1 MATQLTFRRGTSE
14 PTQAS
19 GLTLGEPAF
28 NTSLSTFHIGRGAGV
43 TAAWIGAQ
51 ISGLSTG
58 IAAGLTTQVPTM
70 SAVKDYVAST
80 TSGVATLNSLTGAV
94 TLAAGTNI
102 GVTTAGSSITVT
114 NLGVQSFNGATG
126 AVTGASLGAN
136 TFTALNTFNAGI
148 TTSYIY
154 ASTGSTFGGTL
165 KVVGGATFDGRVY
178 VGGDL
183 YSYGSF
189 NSNGDAQFERVVT
202 VLGGATFNTTAQFTN
217 GLTSSGSIQFKGTAT
232 KNIRSTQ
239 APIVIQGVTS
249 GAVLTSNSITLPVDN
264 SALLLGSASGN
275 VNIVNTA
282 TAAAIPGLRILTDDQ
297 DLIGSFGTVIK
308 PGAYATAERTQTLQN
323 ASGVIAL
330 TSQLMGA
337 VNGSTAA
344 TNAVTSFNGLTG
356 AVQGVQSFNGGTGAV
371 TGASF
376 GANTFIG
383 LNTFNAGIT
392 TAFIYA
398 STGSTFG
405 GTLQVNGGTTLGAR
419 VDVGGVLEVAGGV
432 TMESTSDHAGAARF
446 ASTIVSTGSVTANGG
461 LTAST
466 LDVSGA
472 ARLASTLAVTGVLT
486 QTGGA
491 TFASTTDHTGAARF
505 ASTVVSTGSI
515 TANGGLTASTLDV
528 SGTARTTGDMTVG
541 ATLTVTG
548 NLLVNGTTTTINSTT
563 LSVDD
568 KNIVLA
574 DGNALDAAADGGG
587 ITLKGLTDKT
597 FNWVDATDSWT
608 SSEHMDLAASKVFKI
623 GTSTVLSSNAL
634 GSGVTGSSLTAVGTL
649 TTGVWQ
655 ATAIGATYGG
665 TGLTSYT
672 IGDVL
677 YANGTSS
684 LAKLGA
690 TTAGYLLSANGAGA
704 APEYKQ
710 LLVKDAGANSI
721 ATITSGAGTLTATI
735 QYATASLKGV
745 ASFDNTN
752 FTVSTGAVTITGVD
766 GGTY

>member
-43 TAAWIGAQ
+43 TAAWVGAQ

-58 IAAGLTTQVPTM
+58 IAAGLTLQVPTM

-80 TSGVATLNSLTGAV
+80 TSGVATLNSLTGTV

-114 NLGVQSFNGATG
+114 NLGVQTFNGLTG
-126 AVTGASLGAN
+126 AVGGVTTSAAN

-148 TTSYIY
+148 SAAGGVTFAGDIAVNGGDITTSSATATVFNTTTTNLSIGSAATTLTMGATSGTASIRNSNIILGTSSSTFIATPVSTNNDLYISPYGNLLLAPSSSSVGDGTY
-154 ASTGSTFGGTL
+154 ASVVVTNSTDAAGQ
-165 KVVGGATFDGRVY
+165 VQIA
-178 VGGDL
+178 GGDL
-183 YSYGSF
+183 YLGTKSVDGAVFTSVNVIFEGSG
-189 NSNGDAQFERVVT
+189 NADSNKTTVT
-202 VLGGATFNTTAQFTN
+202 VDNPTANRT
-217 GLTSSGSIQFKGTAT
+217 
-232 KNIRSTQ
+232 
-239 APIVIQGVTS
+239 
-249 GAVLTSNSITLPVDN
+249 ITLP
-264 SALLLGSASGN
+264 
-275 VNIVNTA
+275 
-282 TAAAIPGLRILTDDQ
+282 
-297 DLIGSFGTVIK
+297 
-308 PGAYATAERTQTLQN
+308 N
-323 ASGVIAL
+323 ASGTVAL

-356 AVQGVQSFNGGTGAV
+356 AV
-371 TGASF
+371 TGASL
-376 GANTFIG
+376 GANTFTG
-383 LNTFNAGIT
+383 LNTFNSGIT
-392 TAFIYA
+392 TSFIYV

-405 GTLQVNGGTTLGAR
+405 AR
-419 VDVGGVLEVAGGV
+419 VDVAGILDVVGGV

-446 ASTIVSTGSVTANGG
+446 AST
-461 LTAST
+461 L
-466 LDVSGA
+466 
-472 ARLASTLAVTGVLT
+472 
-486 QTGGA
+486 
-491 TFASTTDHTGAARF
+491 
-505 ASTVVSTGSI
+505 VSTGSI

-528 SGTARTTGDMTVG
+528 SGTARTTGNMTVG

-574 DGNALDAAADGGG
+574 DGNVLDASADGGG
-587 ITLKGLTDKT
+587 ITLKGATDKT
-597 FNWVDATDSWT
+597 FNWVDGTDSWT
-608 SSEHMDLAASKVFKI
+608 SSEHMDLAATKVFKI
-623 GTSTVLSSNAL
+623 GTSTVLSSSAL

-649 TTGVWQ
+649 ATGVWQ

-672 IGDVL
+672 IGDVI

-684 LAKLGA
+684 LAKLTT
-690 TTAGYLLSANGAGA
+690 TTAGYLLAANGAGA

-710 LLVKDAGANSI
+710 VLIKDAAANSI
-721 ATITSGAGTLTATI
+721 ATILSGSGTLTATI
-735 QYATASLKGV
+735 QNATSSLKGV

>member
-28 NTSLSTFHIGRGAGV
+28 NTTLNTLHIGRGAGI
-43 TAAWIGAQ
+43 TATWVGAQ

-58 IAAGLTTQVPTM
+58 IAAGLTYQVPTM

-94 TLAAGTNI
+94 TLAGGTNI
-102 GVTTAGSSITVT
+102 GVTTASGSITVT
-114 NLGVQSFNGATG
+114 NLGVRTFNGATG

-148 TTSYIY
+148 TTAFIY

-165 KVVGGATFDGRVY
+165 KVVGGATFDGRVR

-183 YSYGSF
+183 YAYGDF
-189 NSNGDAQFERVVT
+189 TSNGDAQFERGVT
-202 VLGGATFNTTAQFTN
+202 VLGGATFAATAQFTN
-217 GLTSSGSIQFKGTAT
+217 GLTSSGDIRFTGTAT

-239 APIVIQGVTS
+239 APIVITGITS
-249 GAVLTSNSITLPVDN
+249 GASTSYNSITLPVDN
-264 SALLLGSASGN
+264 SALSLGSVGGN
-275 VNIVNTA
+275 VTIVNNNS
-282 TAAAIPGLRILTDDQ
+282 TAAVPGLRILTDDQ
-297 DLIGSFGTVIK
+297 DFIGQFGTVIK
-308 PGAYATAERTQTLQN
+308 PGTYASAERTQTLQD

-330 TSQLMGA
+330 TSQLMGT

-344 TNAVTSFNGLTG
+344 TTAVTSFNGLTG
-356 AVQGVQSFNGGTGAV
+356 AVGGVCAAQ
-371 TGASF
+371 
-376 GANTFIG
+376 ANTFTAVQ
-383 LNTFNAGIT
+383 TFN
-392 TAFIYA
+392 
-398 STGSTFG
+398 S
-405 GTLQVNGGTTLGAR
+405 
-419 VDVGGVLEVAGGV
+419 GV
-432 TMESTSDHAGAARF
+432 
-446 ASTIVSTGSVTANGG
+446 
-461 LTAST
+461 
-466 LDVSGA
+466 
-472 ARLASTLAVTGVLT
+472 
-486 QTGGA
+486 
-491 TFASTTDHTGAARF
+491 
-505 ASTVVSTGSI
+505 
-515 TANGGLTASTLDV
+515 TASTLDV
-528 SGTARTTGDMTVG
+528 SGTARTTGNMTVG

-548 NLLVNGTTTTINSTT
+548 NLIVNGTTTTINSAT

-574 DGNALDAAADGGG
+574 DGNALDSAADGGG
-587 ITLKGLTDKT
+587 ITLKGATDKT
-597 FNWVDATDSWT
+597 FNWIDATDSWT
-608 SSEHMDLAASKVFKI
+608 SSEHMDLAATKVFKI

-684 LAKLGA
+684 LAKLGG
-690 TTAGYLLSANGAGA
+690 TTAGYLLAANGSGA

-710 LLVKDAGANSI
+710 FLVRDAAANSI
-721 ATITSGAGTLTATI
+721 ATILSGSGTLTATI
-735 QYATASLKGV
+735 QNATSSAKGV